1 MQGGEANGVAAWVVV
16 ALAAL
21 TACGAND
28 TANQRAKTPAKAKR
42 TATAP
47 VANELVGTWTSRFS
61 ARRLKRL
68 GDPAGTYTMK
78 VTREGKAQLFSPGS
92 QTADCYDFNDPCIEL
107 EIKASDSRLRIEE
120 SPSCIGS
127 GQYSY
132 TLTRDRLTTKKVK
145 DDCTLGRP
153 AFFDRVTWR
162 RQS

>member
-1 MQGGEANGVAAWVVV
+1 MQGGGAKGVAAWAVV
-16 ALAAL
+16 ALVAL
-21 TACGAND
+21 TACGGTD
-28 TANQRAKTPAKAKR
+28 TANQPAKAKR
-42 TATAP
+42 ATATP
-47 VANELVGTWTSRFS
+47 VANELVGTWTTRLS
-61 ARRLKRL
+61 ARKLKQI

-78 VTREGKAQLFSPGS
+78 VTHEGQAQLFFPGS
-92 QTADCYDFNDPCIEL
+92 QTTDCYAFDAPCVEL
-107 EIKASDSRLRIEE
+107 EITANGSTLTIGE
-120 SPSCIGS
+120 SPSCTGS